1 MSKVVLMVE
10 FNEETNNG
18 IITLITSNGDK
29 IIKLV
34 TANVEAEM
42 ALRAK
47 DLLLDYYDGFTK

>member
-34 TANVEAEM
+34 AANVEAEM